1 MFLLQLSNAGGR
13 IIIASDGVW
22 DDLTFE
28 MAFQCSRGYPSDIA
42 ANRIVNVTNLLPF
55 PLVNRLKLLALNFVI
70 YIFSSYLKE
79 AIPPRGIRD
88 DTTCI
93 VVDILPPEKLA
104 PSPPTKW
111 QGKIVLNNM
120 FRRKHPDVCFHIDR
134 EYTEPDVVEELFEDG
149 SPMLS
154 RRYSFNQH
162 SRPFFLHLGHYC
174 TS

>member
-1 MFLLQLSNAGGR
+1 LLQLSNAGGR

-22 DDLTFE
+22 DDLSFE
-28 MAFQCSRGYPSDIA
+28 MALECSRGYPSDIA
-42 ANRIVNVTNLLPF
+42 ANRIVNVTILLSF
-55 PLVNRLKLLALNFVI
+55 PLVNDSNVCPLSFCDIL
-70 YIFSSYLKE
+70 SSYLKE
-79 AIPPRGIRD
+79 AILPRGLRD

-111 QGKIVLNNM
+111 QGKIALNKM
-120 FRRKHPDVCFHIDR
+120 FCRKHLAMSFKVDA

-149 SPMLS
+149 SAMLS

-162 SRPFFLHLGHYC
+162 SRPLLTLGHY
-174 TS
+174 